1 MNELRQTRDAVYN
14 PPVSH
19 DERMNERLVGDIY
32 VILDEEGQPAVA
44 CDDVACLIQARPE
57 WSAQAIES
65 HFDASQE
72 QYVAP
77 NGEVVHQVRRRKG
90 RVWFFPTT
98 VPDLNGAT
106 KKPRRTEHRGFLFVV
121 GFAAQWLAR

>member
-1 MNELRQTRDAVYN
+1 MTTLDKMIKSRTMNELRQTRDAVYT

-32 VILDEEGQPAVA
+32 VILDGEGLPAVA
-44 CDDVACLIQARPE
+44 CDDVQCLIQARPE

-65 HFDASQE
+65 HFKASQE

-77 NGEVVHQVRRRKG
+77 NGEVVHHVRRRKG
-90 RVWFFPTT
+90 RV
-98 VPDLNGAT
+98 
-106 KKPRRTEHRGFLFVV
+106 
-121 GFAAQWLAR
+121 